1 MEPKDFITLAISLAA
16 FVLSLVAT
24 IFSLSNKKHEDE
36 RSLRSLMNVTIG
48 NIRSSRIDQAKYR
61 NEHYG
66 KGQNVE
72 LVLNVL
78 SLYNYQINSLTRLA
92 VYVAEKIPTLV
103 TDIEFATLAD
113 AFAWT
118 GDRQKGKQY
127 WEAAIA
133 ASKDRYYEIIN
144 RRDFANFLFLNG
156 NVGEGRDQYKKALDL
171 SPISDDVSKYQT
183 GYTYRM
189 WGWNERAAGNEL
201 SARDYFDRAAE
212 AFRTISVEGV
222 RASALADLDQVRN
235 TPPTAVPQPMPGEPA
250 AELMKTNR
258 ATNP

>member
-1 MEPKDFITLAISLAA
+1 MDW
-16 FVLSLVAT
+16 
-24 IFSLSNKKHEDE
+24 
-36 RSLRSLMNVTIG
+36 
-48 NIRSSRIDQAKYR
+48 RSSER
-61 NEHYG
+61 
-66 KGQNVE
+66 
-72 LVLNVL
+72 
-78 SLYNYQINSLTRLA
+78 
-92 VYVAEKIPTLV
+92 
-103 TDIEFATLAD
+103 
-113 AFAWT
+113 
-118 GDRQKGKQY
+118 
-127 WEAAIA
+127 EAILGTAIA

-235 TPPTAVPQPMPGEPA
+235 
-250 AELMKTNR
+250 
-258 ATNP
+258 